1 MSRFHETGSVGG
13 STSEGYRDVQPHLPD
28 NKMERDIISAIE
40 GFEDDEGKPEFSLMR
55 ATDGSDL
62 PTIYPRR
69 YNTGPKGVQEDKRQA
84 DLKAALQRQADA
96 ALRQENFA
104 AQAPRGLALPQQ
116 PGEAEEGEEDEGEA
130 LRRYRQQRLEQ
141 LQRAAHA
148 RTYLPTFGELV
159 DLSIDNYIEVV
170 DGGHSETF
178 VVVHLYEPHLAA
190 CVRLNFRLTELAA
203 RYDQVCFGA
212 MVATEARDQF
222 PEQELPALVV
232 YRGGTYVE
240 GVERVHESIGDDVE
254 LGALQSLLEG
264 MGAQLTSA
272 VAMGVADRAA
282 LERYREAADDDVCS
296 GGEDGDEDD

>member
-1 MSRFHETGSVGG
+1 MPVGG
-13 STSEGYRDVQPHLPD
+13 TGEGYRDVQPHLPD

-69 YNTGPKGVQEDKRQA
+69 YNTGPKGVMEDKRQA
-84 DLKAALQRQADA
+84 DIKAAMQRRADA
-96 ALRQENFA
+96 TLRQENYA
-104 AQAPRGLALPQQ
+104 AQAPRGLALAQQ
-116 PGEAEEGEEDEGEA
+116 PGEDEDDEDDDDEDA
-130 LRRYRQQRLEQ
+130 TLRRYRQQRLEQ
-141 LQRAAHA
+141 LQKVAQA

-159 DLSIDNYIEVV
+159 DMSIDNYIEVV
-170 DGGHSETF
+170 DGRHSETF
-178 VVVHLYEPHLAA
+178 VVVHLYEPHLPA

-203 RYDQVCFGA
+203 KYDQVCFGA

-222 PEQELPALVV
+222 PEQELPALIV
-232 YRGGTYVE
+232 YRGGQYVE

-272 VAMGVADRAA
+272 VVMGAAERAA
-282 LERYREAADDDVCS
+282 LERYREAADDDEGS
-296 GGEDGDEDD
+296 GGEGGGGEDGY